1 MKAHPLAEREG
12 YDEDIAMTDL
22 PDSIAIAGAWGYIGR
37 KFLDV
42 ALRQR
47 IRTFTYDPGPWPADI
62 DPHVLTRLSDETEF
76 YRLPADLF
84 HLAAHPEQRRTG
96 QRTLLQRAKQEPLAI
111 LNEKPMAAP
120 ESPEECDQLVAAARD
135 SGVCMLYDYP
145 ELYDPLT
152 ERVIEHLRSYRD
164 VRITDISM
172 CRSKD
177 REAPENPRN
186 YKRMVPIQYQESVH
200 CLAYVLFVLA
210 RVRGTLGEVLDGG
223 VNIRAESEPYSPPN
237 PEVYPYV
244 VDGRCN
250 YRLSVG
256 NVQIEGR
263 TDFKAGAEFTKRRVL
278 CGRGDGHPFRI
289 EAEYLEGAKQ
299 LIVNGTDQGADP
311 RANSYESVLRA
322 FTRWHRHVGRDE
334 LMQGIYPNPAFA
346 RITYQLSSA
355 LWRAS
360 LGRSPVHLAG
370 LDDLLNFDA
379 SFRETLPMLPKY
391 A

>member
-1 MKAHPLAEREG
+1 
-12 YDEDIAMTDL
+12 MTDL

-47 IRTFTYDPGPWPADI
+47 IRTFVYDPGSPPTDI
-62 DPHVLTRLSDETEF
+62 DPNSLTRLTDEAEF
-76 YRLPADLF
+76 YCLPAELF
-84 HLAAHPEQRRTG
+84 HLAAHPEQRRTA
-96 QRTLLQRAKQEPLAI
+96 QQMLLQRAGREPLAI

-135 SGVCMLYDYP
+135 SGVCMLYDFP

-152 ERVIEHLRSYRD
+152 ERVIEHLGSYRD

-172 CRSKD
+172 CRAKD

-210 RVRGTLGEVLDGG
+210 RVRGSLREVFDRG
-223 VNIRAESEPYSPPN
+223 VSIRAESEPYSPPN

-244 VDGRCN
+244 VDGKCS
-250 YRLSVG
+250 YQLSLG
-256 NVQIEGR
+256 SLKIGGR
-263 TDFKAGAEFTKRRVL
+263 TDFKAGAEFTKRRIVR
-278 CGRGDGHPFRI
+278 GTGDGQPFRI
-289 EAEYLEGAKQ
+289 EAEYLEGDKQ
-299 LIVNGTDQGADP
+299 LNINGADQRVDP
-311 RANSYESVLRA
+311 RENSYESVLRT
-322 FTRWHRHVGRDE
+322 FTRWRRHVGRDE

-360 LGRSPVHLAG
+360 HDRSPVQFAD
-370 LDDLLNFDA
+370 LDELLEFDA
-379 SFRETLPMLPKY
+379 SFRETLPILPTY